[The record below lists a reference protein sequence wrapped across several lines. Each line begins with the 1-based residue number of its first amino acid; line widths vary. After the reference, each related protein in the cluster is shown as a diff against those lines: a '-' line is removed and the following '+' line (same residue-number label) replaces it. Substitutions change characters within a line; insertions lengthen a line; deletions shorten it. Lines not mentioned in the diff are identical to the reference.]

1 MADIY
6 WDKPVSVANALI
18 FGPREAWEFMSSHWP
33 HEKDL
38 NFATA
43 LEAVLAAIAG
53 RLSPDLARE
62 HFEAALSSSCA
73 DRTQITKV

>member
-1 MADIY
+1 MAEIY

-18 FGPREAWEFMSSHWP
+18 FGPREAWEFMSAHWP

-38 NFATA
+38 EFAAA
-43 LEAVLAAIAG
+43 LEAVVAAIGG

-62 HFEAALSSSCA
+62 HFEAALNSSCV
-73 DRTQITKV
+73 DPKPITKV